1 MTALLPKWSNRLD
14 AYLVSMKD
22 VPFEWGNNDC
32 LSFTNGAHQA
42 MTGFGYC
49 DDLVGRAFTAMEA
62 KREYLA
68 EMKARKLYSGTEL
81 IDERLTRAFCI
92 PKRGMIVATL
102 AEKMATGYAL
112 GVVIDD
118 ALAAF
123 IGYEGIETRPSGGG
137 EFVWRV

>member
-1 MTALLPKWSNRLD
+1 
-14 AYLVSMKD
+14 

-49 DDLVGRAFTAMEA
+49 DDLVGRAFTALEA

-81 IDERLTRAFCI
+81 IDERLTRVFRL
-92 PKRGMIVATL
+92 PERGMIVATL

-123 IGYEGIETRPSGGG
+123 VGYEGIEVLSSGSG
-137 EFVWRV
+137 EMAWRV